1 MAMSHLPVHV
11 HRLPQQ
17 IKPDPSRMI
26 TRFFAAGEEAN
37 RGRIERVLTLP
48 TVEAQEILAELKSR
62 YGIRHPEIGAI
73 WMESFERVASLVPP
87 GAALDDQRRMLIGAY
102 FTMEYAVEGAAL
114 FNPSI
119 VPAINQQGQPPG
131 CTRFLMSLRA
141 TGEGHLSSIVFRAG
155 VIDAENRITMDDTA
169 PSLRALKSIPEA
181 EFETGF
187 LRNALADLGA
197 LGPFEGAVL
206 EKLGE
211 TFSIGELEQVLADLR
226 SSAPSPAGF
235 EQTQRNML
243 TFARSNY
250 RIPIPR
256 DVPPSEIVIFPIS
269 EKESRGIEDVRL
281 VRFTEDN
288 GASTIYGTYTAYN
301 GISGFPSLFI
311 SNDLKTITSH
321 TMAGKF
327 VRNKGMALF
336 PRRINGNYVMS
347 GRLDGVNRYIMESDN
362 VLVWNRGRPSE
373 TPKYWWEFSIIGNC
387 GSPVET
393 PEGWLMLTHGVGPMR
408 QYAIGA
414 TLLDLENP
422 AKVIGRSAE
431 PFIVPAE
438 DERVGY
444 VPNVVYTCGAML
456 HNDSLI
462 IPYALGD
469 VTTTFACVQVDELI
483 ASLTRE

>member
-1 MAMSHLPVHV
+1 
-11 HRLPQQ
+11 
-17 IKPDPSRMI
+17 MI
-26 TRFFAAGEEAN
+26 TRFFAANEETN

-48 TVEAQEILAELKSR
+48 AAEAQEVLADLKGR
-62 YGIRHPEIGAI
+62 YGLRHPDIDEI
-73 WMESFERVASLVPP
+73 WMENFQRVAALVPV
-87 GAALDDQRRMLIGAY
+87 AAAMDDKRRMLIGAY
-102 FTMEYAVEGAAL
+102 FTMEYAVEAAAL

-119 VPAINQQGQPPG
+119 VAAIDQRGLPPG

-141 TGEGHLSSIVFRAG
+141 TGEGHLSSIVFRVG
-155 VIDAENRITMDDTA
+155 VVDRDNRITMEDTA
-169 PSLRALKSIPEA
+169 PSLRALKSIPDA

-187 LRNALADLGA
+187 FRDALEDLGA
-197 LGPFEGAVL
+197 LGPFECAVL
-206 EKLGE
+206 DKLGE
-211 TFSIGELEQVLADLR
+211 TFSVGELDRVLADLR

-235 EQTQRNML
+235 KQTQRNML

-256 DVPPSEIVIFPIS
+256 DVHPSEVVIFPIS
-269 EKESRGIEDVRL
+269 ENESRGIEDVRL
-281 VRFTEDN
+281 VRFTEDD
-288 GASTIYGTYTAYN
+288 GAGTIYGTYTAYN
-301 GISGFPSLFI
+301 GVSGFPSLFI
-311 SNDLKTITSH
+311 SNDLKTIASH

-327 VRNKGMALF
+327 VKNKGMALF

-347 GRLDGVNRYIMESDN
+347 GRLDGVNRYILESDN

-408 QYAIGA
+408 QYAIAA

-431 PFIVPAE
+431 PIIVPAE

-462 IPYALGD
+462 IPYAMGD

-483 ASLTRE
+483 ASLK

>member
-1 MAMSHLPVHV
+1 MTKPLVHV
-11 HRLPQQ
+11 QRLPHR
-17 IKPDPSRMI
+17 IKPDASRMI

-37 RGRIERVLTLP
+37 RGRIARVLTLP
-48 TVEAQEILAELKSR
+48 AAEAQEILADLKGR
-62 YGIRHPEIGAI
+62 YGIRHPDIDGI
-73 WMESFERVASLVPP
+73 WMESFERVAALVPP
-87 GAALDDQRRMLIGAY
+87 ATVMDDKRRMLIGAY
-102 FTMEYAVEGAAL
+102 FTMEYAVEAAAL

-119 VPAINQQGQPPG
+119 VPAINQAGMPPG
-131 CTRFLMSLRA
+131 STRFLMSLRA
-141 TGEGHLSSIVFRAG
+141 TGEGHLSSIAFRVG
-155 VIDAENRITMDDTA
+155 VIDADNGITMEDTA
-169 PSLRALKSIPEA
+169 PSLRALKSIPDA
-181 EFETGF
+181 EFDTGF
-187 LRNALADLGA
+187 LRDALADLEA
-197 LGPFEGAVL
+197 LGPFECAVL
-206 EKLGE
+206 EKLGG
-211 TFSIGELEQVLADLR
+211 TFSVGELDWALEDLR
-226 SSAPSPAGF
+226 SSAPSQAGF
-235 EQTQRNML
+235 EQTRRNMQ

-250 RIPIPR
+250 RIPIPP
-256 DVPPSEIVIFPIS
+256 DVHPSEIVIFPIS

-281 VRFTEDN
+281 VKFTEDD
-288 GASTIYGTYTAYN
+288 GTSTIYGTYTAYN

-311 SNDLKTITSH
+311 SNDLKTISSH

-327 VRNKGMALF
+327 VKNKGMALF
-336 PRRINGNYVMS
+336 PRRINGKYVMS
-347 GRLDGVNRYIMESDN
+347 GRLDGVNRYILESDN
-362 VLVWNRGRPSE
+362 VLIWNQGRPSE

-408 QYAIGA
+408 QYAIAA

-431 PFIVPAE
+431 PIIVPAV

-469 VTTTFACVQVDELI
+469 VTTTFASVQVDELI
-483 ASLTRE
+483 ASLKRG

>member
-1 MAMSHLPVHV
+1 
-11 HRLPQQ
+11 
-17 IKPDPSRMI
+17 MI
-26 TRFFAAGEEAN
+26 TRFFAADEEAN
-37 RGRIERVLTLP
+37 RGRIERVLSLP
-48 TVEAQEILAELKSR
+48 AVEAREILADLKGR
-62 YGIRHPEIGAI
+62 YGVLHPDIDET
-73 WMESFERVASLVPP
+73 WMESFERVAALVPP
-87 GAALDDQRRMLIGAY
+87 GAAMDDELRMLIGAY
-102 FTMEYAVEGAAL
+102 FTMEYAVEAAAL

-119 VPAINQQGQPPG
+119 VPAINQTGLPPG

-141 TGEGHLSSIVFRAG
+141 TGEGHLSSIVFRVG
-155 VIDAENRITMDDTA
+155 VIDAQNHITMEDTA
-169 PSLRALKSIPEA
+169 PSIRPLKPLTNA
-181 EFETGF
+181 EFDTRF

-197 LGPFEGAVL
+197 LGPFECVVL
-206 EKLGE
+206 DKLGE
-211 TFSIGELEQVLADLR
+211 SFSIGELEQVLLDLR

-256 DVPPSEIVIFPIS
+256 DIHPSEIVIFPIS

-281 VRFTEDN
+281 VRFTDDD
-288 GASTIYGTYTAYN
+288 GAVTIYGTYTAYN
-301 GISGFPSLFI
+301 GISGFPSLFV
-311 SNDLKTITSH
+311 SNDLKTIASH

-327 VRNKGMALF
+327 VKNKGMALF

-347 GRLDGVNRYIMESDN
+347 GRLDGVNRYILESDN
-362 VLVWNRGRPSE
+362 VLIWNQGRPSE

-408 QYAIGA
+408 QYAIAA

-431 PFIVPAE
+431 PIIVPAE

-462 IPYALGD
+462 IPYAMGD
-469 VTTTFACVQVDELI
+469 VTTTFASVQVDELI
-483 ASLTRE
+483 ASLKRE

>member
-1 MAMSHLPVHV
+1 
-11 HRLPQQ
+11 
-17 IKPDPSRMI
+17 MI
-26 TRFFAAGEEAN
+26 TRFFAANEEAN
-37 RGRIERVLTLP
+37 RERIERVLTLP
-48 TVEAQEILAELKSR
+48 AAEAQEILADLKGR
-62 YGIRHPEIGAI
+62 YGVRHPDIDEI
-73 WMESFERVASLVPP
+73 WMESFERVAALVPP
-87 GAALDDQRRMLIGAY
+87 GAAMDDKRRMLIGAY
-102 FTMEYAVEGAAL
+102 FTMEYAVEAAAL

-119 VPAINQQGQPPG
+119 VPAINQMGLPPG
-131 CTRFLMSLRA
+131 STRFLMSLRA
-141 TGEGHLSSIVFRAG
+141 TGEGHLSSIVFRVG
-155 VIDAENRITMDDTA
+155 VIDGDNRITMEDTA
-169 PSLRALKSIPEA
+169 PSIRALKSIPDA
-181 EFETGF
+181 EFDTGF
-187 LRNALADLGA
+187 LRDALADLGA
-197 LGPFEGAVL
+197 LGPFECVVL
-206 EKLGE
+206 DKLGE
-211 TFSIGELEQVLADLR
+211 TFSIGELDQVLADLR

-256 DVPPSEIVIFPIS
+256 DVHPSEVVIFPIS

-281 VRFTEDN
+281 VRFTDDD
-288 GASTIYGTYTAYN
+288 GAGTIYGTYTAYN
-301 GISGFPSLFI
+301 GVSGFPSLFI
-311 SNDLKTITSH
+311 SNDLKTIASH

-327 VRNKGMALF
+327 VKNKGMALF

-362 VLVWNRGRPSE
+362 VLVWNQGRPSE

-408 QYAIGA
+408 QYAIAA

-422 AKVIGRSAE
+422 AKVIGRSSE
-431 PFIVPAE
+431 PIIVPAE

-469 VTTTFACVQVDELI
+469 VTTTFARVQVDELI
-483 ASLTRE
+483 ASLKRE

>member
-1 MAMSHLPVHV
+1 MAERPVHV
-11 HRLPQQ
+11 HRLPHR

-37 RGRIERVLTLP
+37 RGRIERVLSLP
-48 TVEAQEILAELKSR
+48 VAEAHEILADLQR
-62 YGIRHPEIGAI
+62 NYGVRHPDIDEI
-73 WMESFERVASLVPP
+73 WTESFERIAALVPP
-87 GAALDDQRRMLIGAY
+87 GAAMDGERRLLIGAY
-102 FTMEYAVEGAAL
+102 FTMEYAVEAAAL

-119 VPAINQQGQPPG
+119 VPTINQAGLPPG

-141 TGEGHLSSIVFRAG
+141 TGEGHLSSIVFRVG
-155 VIDAENRITMDDTA
+155 VIHPDNRITMEDSA
-169 PSLRALKSIPEA
+169 PSIRALRPLPDA
-181 EFETGF
+181 EFDTGF
-187 LRNALADLGA
+187 MKNALADLGA
-197 LGPFEGAVL
+197 LGPFELLVL

-211 TFSIGELEQVLADLR
+211 TFSMGELDQVLADLR

-243 TFARSNY
+243 TYARSNY
-250 RIPIPR
+250 LIPIPR
-256 DVPPSEIVIFPIS
+256 DVHPSEIVIFPTA

-281 VRFTEDN
+281 VRFIDDD
-288 GASTIYGTYTAYN
+288 GAATIYGTYTAYN

-311 SNDLKTITSH
+311 SNDLQTVASH
-321 TMAGKF
+321 TMSGKF
-327 VRNKGMALF
+327 VKNKGMALF
-336 PRRINGNYVMS
+336 PRRINGKYVMS
-347 GRLDGVNRYIMESDN
+347 GRLDGVNRYILESDD
-362 VLVWNRGRPSE
+362 VLVWNQGRPSE

-408 QYAIGA
+408 QYAIAA

-422 AKVIGRSAE
+422 AKVIARSKE
-431 PFIVPAE
+431 PIIVPAE

-444 VPNVVYTCGAML
+444 VPNVVYTCGSML

-462 IPYALGD
+462 IPYAMGD
-469 VTTTFACVQVDELI
+469 VTTTFAWLQVDELI
-483 ASLTRE
+483 ASLKRE

>member
-1 MAMSHLPVHV
+1 MPMTRPPVHV
-11 HRLPQQ
+11 HRLPHR
-17 IKPDPSRMI
+17 IKPDPGRMI
-26 TRFFAAGEEAN
+26 TRFFAANEEAN
-37 RGRIERVLTLP
+37 RERIERVLTLP
-48 TVEAQEILAELKSR
+48 AAEAQEILADLKGR
-62 YGIRHPEIGAI
+62 YRVRHPDIDEI
-73 WMESFERVASLVPP
+73 WMESFERVAALVPP
-87 GAALDDQRRMLIGAY
+87 GAAMDDKRRMLIGAY

-119 VPAINQQGQPPG
+119 VPAINQMGLPPG

-141 TGEGHLSSIVFRAG
+141 TGEGHLSSIVFRVG
-155 VIDAENRITMDDTA
+155 VIDGDNRITMEDTA
-169 PSLRALKSIPEA
+169 PSIRALKSIPDA
-181 EFETGF
+181 EFDTGF
-187 LRNALADLGA
+187 LRDALADLGA
-197 LGPFEGAVL
+197 LGPFERDVL
-206 EKLGE
+206 DKLGE
-211 TFSIGELEQVLADLR
+211 TFSIGELDQVLADLR

-256 DVPPSEIVIFPIS
+256 DVDPSGIVIFPIS

-281 VRFTEDN
+281 VRFTDDD
-288 GASTIYGTYTAYN
+288 GAGTIYGTYTAYN
-301 GISGFPSLFI
+301 GVSGFPSLFI
-311 SNDLKTITSH
+311 SNDLKTIASH

-327 VRNKGMALF
+327 VKNKGLALF

-347 GRLDGVNRYIMESDN
+347 GRLDGVNRYILESDN
-362 VLVWNRGRPSE
+362 VLVWNHARQSE

-387 GSPVET
+387 GSPIET

-414 TLLDLENP
+414 TLLDLDNP

-431 PFIVPAE
+431 PIIVPAE

-462 IPYALGD
+462 IPYAMGD
-469 VTTTFACVQVDELI
+469 VTTTFACLQVDELT
-483 ASLTRE
+483 ASLKRE

>member
-1 MAMSHLPVHV
+1 
-11 HRLPQQ
+11 
-17 IKPDPSRMI
+17 MI

-48 TVEAQEILAELKSR
+48 VAEAHEILADLKR
-62 YGIRHPEIGAI
+62 NYGVRHPDIDEI
-73 WMESFERVASLVPP
+73 WMESFERVAALVPP
-87 GAALDDQRRMLIGAY
+87 GASVDSERRLLIGAY
-102 FTMEYAVEGAAL
+102 FTMEYAVEAAAL

-119 VPAINQQGQPPG
+119 VPTINQTGLPPG

-141 TGEGHLSSIVFRAG
+141 TGEGHLSSIVFRVG
-155 VIDAENRITMDDTA
+155 VIHPDNRITMEDSA
-169 PSLRALKSIPEA
+169 PSIRALRPLPDA
-181 EFETGF
+181 EFDTGF
-187 LRNALADLGA
+187 MRNALADLGA
-197 LGPFEGAVL
+197 LGPFEEVVL

-211 TFSIGELEQVLADLR
+211 TFSMGELDQVLSDLR

-243 TFARSNY
+243 TYARSNY
-250 RIPIPR
+250 LIPIPR
-256 DVPPSEIVIFPIS
+256 DVHPSEIVIFPIA

-281 VRFTEDN
+281 VRFIDDDGT
-288 GASTIYGTYTAYN
+288 ATIYGTYTAYN
-301 GISGFPSLFI
+301 GVSGFPSLFI
-311 SNDLKTITSH
+311 SNDLKTIASH
-321 TMAGKF
+321 TMAGPF
-327 VRNKGMALF
+327 VKNKGMALF

-362 VLVWNRGRPSE
+362 VLVWNRGRMSE

-408 QYAIGA
+408 QYAIAA

-422 AKVIGRSAE
+422 AKVIGRSSE
-431 PFIVPAE
+431 PIIVPAE

-469 VTTTFACVQVDELI
+469 VTTTFARVQVDELI
-483 ASLTRE
+483 ASLKRE

>member
-1 MAMSHLPVHV
+1 
-11 HRLPQQ
+11 
-17 IKPDPSRMI
+17 MI
-26 TRFFAAGEEAN
+26 TRFFAASEEAN

-48 TVEAQEILAELKSR
+48 ATEAREILTDLRRR
-62 YGIRHPEIGAI
+62 YGVRHSDIDEV
-73 WMESFERVASLVPP
+73 WMESFERVAALAPP
-87 GAALDDQRRMLIGAY
+87 DAAMDDERRMLIGAY
-102 FTMEYAVEGAAL
+102 FTMEYAVEAAAL

-119 VPAINQQGQPPG
+119 VPAINQAGVPPG
-131 CTRFLMSLRA
+131 STRFLMSLRA
-141 TGEGHLSSIVFRAG
+141 TGEGHLSSIGFRVG
-155 VIDAENRITMDDTA
+155 VIDADNRITMEDTA
-169 PSLRALKSIPEA
+169 PGIRALKPLPDA
-181 EFETGF
+181 EFDTRL
-187 LRNALADLGA
+187 LRNALEDLGA
-197 LGPFEGAVL
+197 LGPFEEAVV

-211 TFSIGELEQVLADLR
+211 TFSIGELDQVLADLR

-235 EQTQRNML
+235 EQTQRNLL

-256 DVPPSEIVIFPIS
+256 DVHPSEIVIFPIS
-269 EKESRGIEDVRL
+269 EKESRGIEDLRL
-281 VRFTEDN
+281 VRFTEDD

-311 SNDLKTITSH
+311 SDDLKTIASH

-327 VRNKGMALF
+327 VKNKGMALF
-336 PRRINGNYVMS
+336 PRRIHGKYIMS
-347 GRLDGVNRYIMESDN
+347 GRLDGVNRYILESDN
-362 VLVWNRGRPSE
+362 VLVWNEARQSE

-408 QYAIGA
+408 QYAIAA

-422 AKVIGRSAE
+422 AKVIARSAE
-431 PFIVPAE
+431 PIIVPAE

-456 HNDSLI
+456 HNKSLI
-462 IPYALGD
+462 VPYALGD
-469 VTTTFACVQVDELI
+469 VTTTFAWLQVDELI
-483 ASLTRE
+483 ASLQRE

>member
-1 MAMSHLPVHV
+1 MPMTKPAVQV
-11 HRLPQQ
+11 HRLPHR
-17 IKPDPSRMI
+17 IKPDASRMI

-48 TVEAQEILAELKSR
+48 AAEAREILADLKSR
-62 YGIRHPEIGAI
+62 YGVRHPDIDEI
-73 WMESFERVASLVPP
+73 WMESFERVAALVPP
-87 GAALDDQRRMLIGAY
+87 GAAVDDERRMLIGAY
-102 FTMEYAVEGAAL
+102 FTMEYAVEAAAL

-119 VPAINQQGQPPG
+119 VPAINQAGLPPG

-141 TGEGHLSSIVFRAG
+141 TGEGHLSSIVFRVG
-155 VIDAENRITMDDTA
+155 MIDAQNRITMEDNA
-169 PSLRALKSIPEA
+169 PSIRVLKPLSDPE
-181 EFETGF
+181 FDTGY

-197 LGPFEGAVL
+197 LGPFERVVL
-206 EKLGE
+206 DKLGE
-211 TFSIGELEQVLADLR
+211 TFSLGELNQVLAELR
-226 SSAPSPAGF
+226 STAPSPAAF

-256 DVPPSEIVIFPIS
+256 DIHPSQIVIFPIS
-269 EKESRGIEDVRL
+269 AKESRGIEDVRL
-281 VRFTEDN
+281 VRFTEDD

-301 GISGFPSLFI
+301 GITGFPSLFI
-311 SNDLKTITSH
+311 SNDLQTIASQ
-321 TMAGKF
+321 TMLGKF
-327 VRNKGMALF
+327 VKNKGMALF
-336 PRRINGNYVMS
+336 PRRIHGKYVMS
-347 GRLDGVNRYIMESDN
+347 GRLDGVNRYILESDD
-362 VLVWNRGRPSE
+362 VLVWNQGRPSE

-408 QYAIGA
+408 QYAIAA

-422 AKVIGRSAE
+422 AKVIGRSKE
-431 PFIVPAE
+431 PLIVPAE

-456 HNDSLI
+456 HNDCLI

-469 VTTTFACVQVDELI
+469 VTTTFASVQVDELI
-483 ASLTRE
+483 ASLKRE

>member
-1 MAMSHLPVHV
+1 
-11 HRLPQQ
+11 
-17 IKPDPSRMI
+17 MI
-26 TRFFAAGEEAN
+26 TRFFAANEEAN

-48 TVEAQEILAELKSR
+48 AAEAREILADLKSR
-62 YGIRHPEIGAI
+62 YGVRHPDIDEI
-73 WMESFERVASLVPP
+73 WMESFERIAGLAPP
-87 GAALDDQRRMLIGAY
+87 GASMDDERRLLIGAY
-102 FTMEYAVEGAAL
+102 FTMEYAVEAAAL

-119 VPAINQQGQPPG
+119 VPAIDQTGLPRG

-141 TGEGHLSSIVFRAG
+141 TGEGHLSSIVFRVG
-155 VIDAENRITMDDTA
+155 VIDAQNRITMEENA
-169 PSLRALKSIPEA
+169 PVIRALKPLTDA
-181 EFETGF
+181 EFDTGY

-197 LGPFEGAVL
+197 LGPFEDVVL
-206 EKLGE
+206 DELGE
-211 TFSIGELEQVLADLR
+211 TFSMGELNQVLSDLR
-226 SSAPSPAGF
+226 SSAPSPAAF

-256 DVPPSEIVIFPIS
+256 DIHPSQIVIFPIS
-269 EKESRGIEDVRL
+269 ANESRGIEDVRL
-281 VRFTEDN
+281 VRFTEDD

-301 GISGFPSLFI
+301 GLTGFPSLFM
-311 SNDLKTITSH
+311 SNDFQTIASQ
-321 TMAGKF
+321 TMLGKF
-327 VRNKGMALF
+327 VKNKGMALF
-336 PRRINGNYVMS
+336 PRRIKGKYVMS
-347 GRLDGVNRYIMESDN
+347 GRLDGVNRYILESDN
-362 VLVWNRGRPSE
+362 VLVWNQGRPSE

-393 PEGWLMLTHGVGPMR
+393 SEGWLMLTHGVGPMR
-408 QYAIGA
+408 QYAIAA

-431 PFIVPAE
+431 PVIVPAE

-444 VPNVVYTCGAML
+444 VPNVVYTCGSML

-462 IPYALGD
+462 IPYAMGD

-483 ASLTRE
+483 ASLKRG

>member
-1 MAMSHLPVHV
+1 
-11 HRLPQQ
+11 
-17 IKPDPSRMI
+17 MI
-26 TRFFAAGEEAN
+26 TRFFGSDDEAN

-48 TVEAQEILAELKSR
+48 AAEAQQVLSDLKGR
-62 YGIRHPEIGAI
+62 YGVRHPDIEDI
-73 WMESFERVASLVPP
+73 WMESFERVAAVVPP
-87 GAALDDQRRMLIGAY
+87 GVAVDDKRRMLIGAY
-102 FTMEYAVEGAAL
+102 FTMEYAVEAAAL

-119 VPAINQQGQPPG
+119 VATINQMGLPPK

-141 TGEGHLSSIVFRAG
+141 TGEGHLSSIVFRVG
-155 VIDAENRITMDDTA
+155 VIDADNRITMENTA
-169 PSLRALKSIPEA
+169 PNVRALRSVPNA
-181 EFETGF
+181 EFETGI

-197 LGPFEGAVL
+197 LGPFECVVL
-206 EKLGE
+206 DKLGE
-211 TFSIGELEQVLADLR
+211 TFSMGELEQVLADLR

-243 TFARSNY
+243 TFAQSNY
-250 RIPIPR
+250 RIPIPH
-256 DVPPSEIVIFPIS
+256 DLHPSAIVIFPIS

-288 GASTIYGTYTAYN
+288 GAGTIYGTYTAYN

-311 SNDLKTITSH
+311 SNDLKTIASH
-321 TMAGKF
+321 TMSGKF
-327 VRNKGMALF
+327 VKNKGMALF
-336 PRRINGNYVMS
+336 PRRMNGNYVMS
-347 GRLDGVNRYIMESDN
+347 GRLDGVNRYILESDN
-362 VLVWNRGRPSE
+362 VLVWNRGRQSE

-408 QYAIGA
+408 QYAIAA

-422 AKVIGRSAE
+422 AKVIGRSTE
-431 PFIVPAE
+431 PIIVPAE

-456 HNDSLI
+456 HNDALI
-462 IPYALGD
+462 IPYATGD
-469 VTTTFACVQVDELI
+469 VTTTFACLQVDELI
-483 ASLTRE
+483 ASLKRE